1 MRVSRIARGQ
11 GSPDDLAWD
20 GRTLLVSD
28 INGGTIGTVG
38 HGHVRTLVGHLR
50 EPEGIVPGPGHS
62 LIVAEQATNRV
73 LEIKLR
79 DGSRTTL
86 AKLPLPA
93 GKSGV
98 DGINADGSGAV
109 YIPDSARGRVYV
121 LHLRSHKLSLVA
133 RGMNRPVAAINWSH
147 ATVVADEYANAVWRI
162 GPRRTRLAAVPL
174 PDDLAVVSGH
184 LIAVSLGGQVYEAA
198 PHLRLLT
205 SAFAPTVSDPQGLVA
220 DGPNTVIVA
229 DEARNG
235 IYRVSGLSGC
245 LRRAPAR
252 REPRAAGPPPR
263 PGEGPVTLRR
273 RASLHGRQI
282 ACASRKATC
291 RRNQLRRAS

>member
-86 AKLPLPA
+86 AELPLPA

-162 GPRRTRLAAVPL
+162 GPRRTRLAAVPC
-174 PDDLAVVSGH
+174 PTTSRWSPATSSPS
-184 LIAVSLGGQVYEAA
+184 ASAA
-198 PHLRLLT
+198 RCTRP
-205 SAFAPTVSDPQGLVA
+205 
-220 DGPNTVIVA
+220 
-229 DEARNG
+229 
-235 IYRVSGLSGC
+235 
-245 LRRAPAR
+245 RRACGCSRPRSRPRSATRRDSSPTAR
-252 REPRAAGPPPR
+252 TR
-263 PGEGPVTLRR
+263 
-273 RASLHGRQI
+273 
-282 ACASRKATC
+282 
-291 RRNQLRRAS
+291 